1 MTHRGRTWDVSVG
14 RGLRVLVIVLL
25 AMWAVIELYPVIF
38 MFNASLKTDQDILGS
53 PFALAIPPRTESY
66 VRVWAGDQTGRPYLA
81 YFLNSSVILVG
92 TIALLLFSATLAGYA
107 LARGRFPG
115 GRTLQSA
122 ILLSLA
128 VPAHTLLIPLYF
140 FLGGFGLRNNLLG
153 MILVYTTLGLPL
165 SVILA
170 RAYFLSF
177 PVELEE
183 QAQIDGCSRV
193 GAFGRIVLPMSK
205 GILAT
210 IAIVNVTWVWS
221 ELFFA
226 NALLSDYGQADAAHR
241 HRLVP
246 ARTDGGSR
254 AHQPAFRHHGADHP
268 AAAGVLRAL
277 PKEHPQGH
285 RGGRLEVAAQSPS
298 DRARS
303 IDLSGRPPSML
314 GLVPGP
320 PQRRRW
326 PDPFRALQLAQ
337 RTPGRA
343 GQRLATE
350 DERLGM
356 VGRELAG
363 SHRMRWAMPARAGP
377 AVACHRV
384 STVRFAS
391 RRQADVRRTG
401 WSGVRGSGWRSP
413 GARSG
418 RSGARSS
425 SASHRRRSGTEPRQA
440 QTRE

>member
-1 MTHRGRTWDVSVG
+1 MTRPGRTWDVSVG

-53 PFALAIPPRTESY
+53 PFSLAIPPRTESY
-66 VRVWAGDQTGRPYLA
+66 ARVWAGDQTGRPYLA
-81 YFLNSSVILVG
+81 YFLNSAVILLG

-140 FLGGFGLRNNLLG
+140 FLGSFGLRNNPLG

-165 SVILA
+165 AVILA

-226 NALLSDYGQADAAHR
+226 NALLSDTDRQTLPIVIAAY
-241 HRLVP
+241 
-246 ARTDGGSR
+246 
-254 AHQPAFRHHGADHP
+254 QPAQM
-268 AAAGVLRAL
+268 AAAAPISQHFAIMALTTLPLLVFYVLFQKNIRKGIAAGAL
-277 PKEHPQGH
+277 K
-285 RGGRLEVAAQSPS
+285 
-298 DRARS
+298 
-303 IDLSGRPPSML
+303 
-314 GLVPGP
+314 
-320 PQRRRW
+320 
-326 PDPFRALQLAQ
+326 
-337 RTPGRA
+337 
-343 GQRLATE
+343 
-350 DERLGM
+350 
-356 VGRELAG
+356 
-363 SHRMRWAMPARAGP
+363 
-377 AVACHRV
+377 
-384 STVRFAS
+384 
-391 RRQADVRRTG
+391 
-401 WSGVRGSGWRSP
+401 
-413 GARSG
+413 
-418 RSGARSS
+418 
-425 SASHRRRSGTEPRQA
+425 
-440 QTRE
+440 